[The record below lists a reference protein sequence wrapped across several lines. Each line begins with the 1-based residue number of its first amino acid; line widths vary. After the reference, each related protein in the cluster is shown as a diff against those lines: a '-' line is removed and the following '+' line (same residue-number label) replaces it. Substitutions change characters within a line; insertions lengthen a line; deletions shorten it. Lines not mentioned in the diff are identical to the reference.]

1 MWQQHLGGKVQTK
14 VTPLIALRVKVL
26 GFNVVGEVSYNGF
39 TEQVYNGAS
48 EYEAKG
54 ACEDRAIVM
63 LRRCIDGVT
72 K

>member
-1 MWQQHLGGKVQTK
+1 MWQQRLDGKVQTK
-14 VTPLIALRVKVL
+14 VTPLVTLRVKVL
-26 GFNVVGEVSYNGF
+26 GCNMVGEVSYNGI

-54 ACEDRAIVM
+54 ACDDRAVVL
-63 LRRCIDGVT
+63 LRQCIDVVT